1 MALISVIIPAYNR
14 AHLLGETL
22 RSILNQTVTADEV
35 IMVDDGSTDDT
46 AKAAETAF
54 AEWESRKV
62 KGQRSPEFK
71 VIRQENKGPAA
82 ARNAG
87 FTASKGEFIHF
98 FDSDDLAATNKHEVQ
113 LKALEKSGAD
123 IAYGPWVKGNIRDG
137 TFTPED
143 NVLQQHGLPT
153 GRNGKNADLIKALL
167 TNWSIVP
174 HACLFRRSIVQKAGG
189 FPEHLFVGEDQ
200 LMFLNCLLAG
210 AKVIYSPGTLE
221 LYRTGGF
228 SKLTAVGEGQRGH
241 VLNWAR
247 FLIDADQACQKS
259 GITARH
265 WFGFRARA
273 WQTIQDLEGFC
284 IHNENLKLGLEEI
297 TGVWMPRVL
306 YRTHRAIERKWLGL
320 KMRTAGH
327 RTLSPFRSGPIT
339 KDQNDLIERL
349 LFNQKNASVHSFD
362 SP

>member
-71 VIRQENKGPAA
+71 VIRQENSGPAA

-87 FTASKGEFIHF
+87 FTVSKGEFIHF
-98 FDSDDLAATNKHEVQ
+98 FDSDDLAAPNKHEIQ
-113 LKALEKSGAD
+113 LKVLQESGAD
-123 IAYGPWVKGNIRDG
+123 IAYGPWVKGQIGDG
-137 TFTPED
+137 KFIPE
-143 NVLQQHGLPT
+143 NQVLQQRGLPSD
-153 GRNGKNADLIKALL
+153 NNAELIKQLL
-167 TNWSIVP
+167 TRWSIVP
-174 HACLFRRSIVQKAGG
+174 HACIFRRSIVEKAGG
-189 FPEHLFVGEDQ
+189 FPEHLFGTEDQ
-200 LMFLNCLLAG
+200 MMFLNCLLSG
-210 AKVIYSPGTLE
+210 ARVVHSPGTLE
-221 LYRTGGF
+221 LYRTDDP
-228 SKLTAVGEGQRGH
+228 SKLTAVGKGQRRH

-273 WQTIQDLEGFC
+273 WQTIQDLEGFS